1 VSGPEF
7 YVKVVVDM
15 EADAAYIEL
24 ADSVG
29 EGEASVNED
38 FALKK
43 RKSMVVFDLN
53 EGGELLG
60 IEIVGISGLFKNS
73 DFQSSVNIDS
83 ES

>member
-1 VSGPEF
+1 LSGPEF
-7 YVKVVVDM
+7 YVKVVLDM

-24 ADSVG
+24 ADTVE

-43 RKSMVVFDLN
+43 RKSMVVFDMN
-53 EGGELLG
+53 ERGELLG
-60 IEIVGISGLFKNS
+60 IEIIGIAGLLKK
-73 DFQSSVNIDS
+73 S